1 MCTVHCT
8 VYNLCTVQWLGSTKG
23 YSEIQYLKHI
33 LVILSTWWDIPYC
46 KWNTFYLQGKMLM
59 EPMTKNAPSN
69 SNKNPRKPPRRKP
82 RFDTQS
88 PGKGGPVTCSKN
100 SIKVKEFFLLNPPAQ
115 WVNKRYPLLL
125 ANMRYIRDGICTGH
139 IRRRVYFSSVYL
151 QVKKI
156 QSILTKN
163 QSINCLYECRDWTM
177 NGRGGGKCFPP
188 TKEIGTRVEDSTTR
202 PNNIRSSGESGF
214 QGTSSL
220 KR

>member
-1 MCTVHCT
+1 
-8 VYNLCTVQWLGSTKG
+8 
-23 YSEIQYLKHI
+23 
-33 LVILSTWWDIPYC
+33 
-46 KWNTFYLQGKMLM
+46 MLM

-188 TKEIGTRVEDSTTR
+188 TKETGTRVEDSTTR

-214 QGTSSL
+214 QGTSSKTL
-220 KR
+220 APPNIFNFFETDNKEIFGNQNFSRVGPACQPFSHRLPFRVFNQV